1 MTEPAMVHAL
11 RNADFRVGPWLIQ
24 PRVNQ
29 ISRDGTPRKVGC
41 KAMDVLVYLA
51 SRWPEVVSKEEILES
66 VWPGVF
72 VTDSALHQTVLELR
86 RVFGDSAH
94 AAKLLQTI
102 YRRGYRLLL
111 QPKEIEGGL
120 ARQAVAVLILSPDDT
135 PEGNLGEM
143 VTEAVIN
150 ELPHLSEWKVISG
163 ASVSRYRNHPCD
175 PQIMGS
181 ELCADIVAIGHLR
194 RTDERIAASC
204 EVISPRD
211 GSQICGARYNIP
223 FSNAAALAHL
233 MAVDIAVNLPSSDPS

>member
-1 MTEPAMVHAL
+1 MVHAL
-11 RNADFRVGPWLIQ
+11 RNVDFRVGPWLIQ

-120 ARQAVAVLILSPDDT
+120 ARQAV
-135 PEGNLGEM
+135 
-143 VTEAVIN
+143 
-150 ELPHLSEWKVISG
+150 
-163 ASVSRYRNHPCD
+163 
-175 PQIMGS
+175 
-181 ELCADIVAIGHLR
+181 
-194 RTDERIAASC
+194 
-204 EVISPRD
+204 
-211 GSQICGARYNIP
+211 
-223 FSNAAALAHL
+223 
-233 MAVDIAVNLPSSDPS
+233 